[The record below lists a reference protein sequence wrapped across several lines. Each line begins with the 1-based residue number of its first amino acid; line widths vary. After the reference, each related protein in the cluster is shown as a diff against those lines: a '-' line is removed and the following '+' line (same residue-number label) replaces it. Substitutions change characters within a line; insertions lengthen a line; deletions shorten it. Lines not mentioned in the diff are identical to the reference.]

1 MSYTSLH
8 SKTYSVG
15 SFNSADFV
23 MRYNITFLCQ
33 FSMLLFYFDFGLFIC
48 FQVELT
54 ELDANYSNYYLY
66 VFIPNSI
73 FLSKFLPGTLQRA
86 IGETQS
92 AFEYGLGGEGTILL
106 HEYYVQKYIRMLDTR
121 GFFAQDEKLVDECL
135 DILTGR

>member
-48 FQVELT
+48 FQIELT
-54 ELDANYSNYYLY
+54 ELDAKNSNYYICTY
-66 VFIPNSI
+66 SSPIPSCYQNFYQEHYSEP
-73 FLSKFLPGTLQRA
+73 S
-86 IGETQS
+86 
-92 AFEYGLGGEGTILL
+92 
-106 HEYYVQKYIRMLDTR
+106 
-121 GFFAQDEKLVDECL
+121 EKLKALSNMDLEEKVLFCSMN
-135 DILTGR
+135 ITCKNIFGC